1 MGAYDV
7 VNDGEMSV
15 HDAFSDELQGDY
27 KHNTKKS
34 SKDLKQRES
43 KPTQLQYKPM

>member
-7 VNDGEMSV
+7 VSDGEMSV

-27 KHNTKKS
+27 KHNTEKS
-34 SKDLKQRES
+34 SKVQEQRGK